1 MQIELI
7 VSRLLKTP
15 LRPQVCK
22 NVCSYHGGWN
32 SLSSSRRWRKSFF
45 LQRCYLHSS
54 TNYNMRLTQNAY
66 TTKEML
72 TNVFTDVDGVQ
83 RPIEDYSE
91 KTKVMF
97 YEMFKE
103 VNEEYV
109 NVQKFITAIQV
120 TGIQPHTDPR
130 LKDFINGLTKAYR
143 ESGILGGSSE
153 SQKLSKEKFMDCIQ
167 ELILFNLF
175 ASEFPSCVQNCTDH
189 QYVDDCQ
196 LHQSY
201 EASSIKCS
209 ADNGLKLNI
218 GKCSIIHVAPHGFV
232 KTLGEHRVSAMLG
245 GRRVA
250 VYDTVGT
257 LGVILE
263 SGLLFTNYITHTI
276 QQAILRLRGLYR
288 FRSLLPSSVKLRLTK
303 SLVLSTNMTPDSRTG
318 TEFNINKLISPNLM
332 IISRALRHDLVIP
345 DFGAF
350 QKQIEEFYMKC
361 AENKEGHVASYLP
374 QLARQNPDT
383 WAVSVCTIDGQ
394 RFSMGEANVAFTLH
408 SLTKPM
414 TYALALNELGD
425 ETVHRYIGQEPSGRN
440 ANELVLDDNKKPHN
454 PMISAGAILVGALL
468 QTLCKPEMGLA
479 EKFDFV
485 VNYIKRLA
493 GGEFIGFNNSVFLA
507 EKAAG
512 DRNYALGFYL
522 REHKC
527 YPKGTDLRQLI
538 DFFHQCCS
546 LEGNCNSL
554 SVIAATFANGGVCPL
569 TGDRIL
575 EPDAIRDVLSLMHSC
590 GMYEYSGQFAFK
602 KTMTKE
608 WNFGEL
614 MLGWHEDWPQLF
626 GNILWSDEARFHI
639 GGIVNRHN
647 CHYCEP
653 RITAIKFIGPYLL
666 CDTMN
671 ADRYPQM
678 LREYVW
684 PTISQWE
691 NINELIFMQD
701 GAPPH
706 FAIFVHE

>member
-54 TNYNMRLTQNAY
+54 TNYNVRLTQNAY

-153 SQKLSKEKFMDCIQ
+153 SQKLSKEKFM
-167 ELILFNLF
+167 E
-175 ASEFPSCVQNCTDH
+175 
-189 QYVDDCQ
+189 
-196 LHQSY
+196 
-201 EASSIKCS
+201 
-209 ADNGLKLNI
+209 
-218 GKCSIIHVAPHGFV
+218 
-232 KTLGEHRVSAMLG
+232 
-245 GRRVA
+245 
-250 VYDTVGT
+250 
-257 LGVILE
+257 
-263 SGLLFTNYITHTI
+263 
-276 QQAILRLRGLYR
+276 
-288 FRSLLPSSVKLRLTK
+288 
-303 SLVLSTNMTPDSRTG
+303 
-318 TEFNINKLISPNLM
+318 LISPNLM

-602 KTMTKE
+602 VGLPSKSAAPGTMMVVIPNVMGICTWSPPLDKWNNSCRGVQFFEEIVKIFSFHHYDNPKHARGKKDPCKERFASRGLSIVNLLYSAARGDIAALRRHKVSGMDMSQTDYDKRTALHLAAAEGHLPCVSFLIDQCKLPLNCKDRWGKTP
-608 WNFGEL
+608 L
-614 MLGWHEDWPQLF
+614 
-626 GNILWSDEARFHI
+626 DEARTF
-639 GGIVNRHN
+639 GRLNVA
-647 CHYCEP
+647 E
-653 RITAIKFIGPYLL
+653 YL
-666 CDTMN
+666 DKRN
-671 ADRYPQM
+671 ALLNAP
-678 LREYVW
+678 E
-684 PTISQWE
+684 SQGSSEGSSDEEDSSAAE
-691 NINELIFMQD
+691 NEVKTEENK
-701 GAPPH
+701 
-706 FAIFVHE
+706 